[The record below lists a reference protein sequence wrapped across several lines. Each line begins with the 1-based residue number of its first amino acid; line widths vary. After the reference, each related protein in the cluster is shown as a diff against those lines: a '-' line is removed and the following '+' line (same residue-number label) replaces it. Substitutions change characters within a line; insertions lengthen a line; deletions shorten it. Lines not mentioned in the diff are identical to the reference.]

1 MTISRCERLFEQS
14 LHTEFTRRDYRLGLK
29 YYREFVGV
37 DTAEEL
43 LQGDQMAIQER
54 VEDYLFYLKGKIS
67 PNSIGTRLA
76 PVYLFYAVNDVIL
89 NKTKIKK
96 MQPPKVKVQ
105 GFNAYTREDIV
116 DMLNN
121 TRKKRSKAVIHVLA
135 STGCRVGGLVGLRI
149 RDISDMPNQC
159 KCLRFYAGD
168 KHEYYGFLTPEASKA
183 LYHYFEERKSTGETL
198 TDEKPIFAIN
208 EKYDRTNG
216 APYRPITTASVFGIV
231 RGTLSGKKRRKE
243 EGGRYEIPT
252 LHGVRKYYNKT
263 LKMRDNCNISICEK
277 LIDHSTTIPLDNVY
291 LPIGKEEL
299 FVEFEKAVPDLTIR
313 EDERRLLRI
322 NDLEKQNKA
331 HQDKERENESLKE
344 ELEILKLRM
353 QRMELSKEI

>member
-1 MTISRCERLFEQS
+1 MISRCERLFEQS

-37 DTAEEL
+37 ETAEEL
-43 LQGDQMAIQER
+43 LGDQKEVQEK
-54 VEDYLFYLKGKIS
+54 VEDYLFYLKDKIS

-105 GFNAYTREDIV
+105 GFNAYTRADIAQ
-116 DMLNN
+116 MLTN

-149 RDISDMPNQC
+149 RDISNMPESEC
-159 KCLRFYAGD
+159 KCLKFYAGD
-168 KHEYYGFLTPEASKA
+168 KHEYYGFLTPEAAKS
-183 LYHYFEERKSTGETL
+183 LDDYFEERINKGEKL
-198 TDEKPIFAIN
+198 TDEKPIFAID

-216 APYRPITTASVFGIV
+216 EPYRPITTASVFGIV
-231 RGTLSGKKRRKE
+231 RGTLSGAKRRKE

-263 LKMRDNCNISICEK
+263 LKMRDGCNISICEK

-299 FVEFEKAVPDLTIR
+299 FVEFEKAIPDLTIR
-313 EDERRLLRI
+313 EDERRALRI
-322 NDLEKQNKA
+322 KLLEKQNKT
-331 HQDKERENESLKE
+331 HQEKEKENESLKE

-353 QRMELSKEI
+353 KRMELSKEI